1 MIQTDKSGCLGTS
14 NDQILFQP
22 MVGYTK
28 ANYTD
33 YAEGVGTL
41 KANGGDLGGGSETLI
56 VYAID
61 GYNGTIGDT
70 QSSLGVNC
78 GISTGRNGVL
88 LITEECSPKP
98 ITPELT
104 NKPHTRTL

>member
-1 MIQTDKSGCLGTS
+1 MVQTDKVGTLKPD
-14 NDQILFQP
+14 NYQVIFQP
-22 MVGYTK
+22 VIGYTK

-61 GYNGTIGDT
+61 GYKSTIGDT

-78 GISTGRNGVL
+78 GIPTGRNGVIEVDDVQYRVRRL
-88 LITEECSPKP
+88 
-98 ITPELT
+98 TPL
-104 NKPHTRTL
+104 